1 MVGGTMKITSNITK
15 DEIAN
20 YECLA
25 VDTEW
30 TKNYKVKNGNKPF
43 NFSIIFFNHIDI
55 EELKKYNLDFKFVSG
70 YIETEED
77 IPALITLINN
87 YLDPNI
93 HKLIIGHQVISDL
106 YTFYHY
112 SEHFKDVLTNNIK
125 VWISLFKDRHNNHR
139 IFDTRFDV
147 KNYLTGKSRRLVDV
161 CYEMRILN
169 QEDLYHQLELKK
181 SMTAMQNAYMESHSK
196 DIYEKLSVLNLR
208 HSLST
213 MLVYEIYRSNQ
224 KLKNRMNINKI
235 LYNNLHDYFDY
246 VNTREF
252 KELMRLRKVSKKD

>member
-1 MVGGTMKITSNITK
+1 MLITSNISTN
-15 DEIAN
+15 EIHK

-43 NFSIIFFNHIDI
+43 NFSIILFNHIDI
-55 EELKKYNLDFKFVSG
+55 EELKKYNLEFKFVSG

-77 IPALITLINN
+77 IPELITMINE
-87 YLDPNI
+87 YLNPHI
-93 HKLIIGHQVISDL
+93 IKKIIGHQVISDL

-112 SEHFKDVLTNNIK
+112 SEHFKNVKTDNIAI
-125 VWISLFKDRHNNHR
+125 WISFFKERLINHR

-169 QEDLYHQLELKK
+169 QEDLYHQPELKK
-181 SMTAMQNAYMESHSK
+181 SMTAMQNTYMVNHDKE
-196 DIYEKLSVLNLR
+196 IYEKLSVLNLR

-213 MLVYEIYRSNQ
+213 MLVYEIYRSGE
-224 KLKNRMNINKI
+224 KLSRRMNINKI
-235 LYNNLHDYFDY
+235 LYNNLKDYFDY
-246 VNTREF
+246 INTKEF
-252 KELMRLRKVSKKD
+252 QELMRIRKLTKK